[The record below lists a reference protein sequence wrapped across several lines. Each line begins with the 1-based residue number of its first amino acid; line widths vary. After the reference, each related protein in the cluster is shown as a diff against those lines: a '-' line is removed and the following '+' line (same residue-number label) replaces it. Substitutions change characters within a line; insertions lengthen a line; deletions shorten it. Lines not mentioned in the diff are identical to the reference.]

1 MAPLLEPANPSDLLA
16 IIAKLQAE
24 NGQMKKTLSLH
35 AQAMTDKSHQVQM
48 AQAEVIQA
56 QYKIDAANAKTAEV
70 RAEAQRI
77 VGENYDKAFQ

>member
-1 MAPLLEPANPSDLLA
+1 
-16 IIAKLQAE
+16 
-24 NGQMKKTLSLH
+24 MKKTLSLH

-70 RAEAQRI
+70 RAEAQRLI
-77 VGENYDKAFQ
+77 GENYD